1 MILMAVLGAIL
12 IAIAISAH
20 MTEVG
25 VDATELYKYTSER
38 ENNYQMARSAVEMG
52 YALLKS
58 DTNGSDNL
66 NEAWAAG
73 SVSLVWEGKHVTVS
87 VVDEES
93 KFPLSAMQKNPDSC
107 EYLQKALV
115 RLFEYGGLQSGE
127 EACDRFLDWTDPDSV
142 RRAQGGEGPDYAA
155 NMLIKDGPLDCIKE
169 LLALPGWQE
178 RPHYVNHR
186 AQQVLQSTVGGA
198 AVASAGASSE
208 SGGEFSSEESE
219 LPNYSLSVPEAQTQG
234 LSAESPWEDWV
245 TVCSSGKINI
255 NTAPLEVL
263 RCLDADMTQTL
274 VQEIDSHRRSSPF
287 SRTDELNNVT
297 GMDADLLFRIQ
308 DYLCV
313 KSTYFSVDA
322 EVLAAPG
329 RVKLHTVVKRDGGT
343 VKPVYWE
350 IQ

>member
-1 MILMAVLGAIL
+1 MIIMAVLGAIL

-20 MTEVG
+20 MTEIG

-58 DTNGSDNL
+58 DSNATDSL

-73 SVSLVWEGKHVTVS
+73 SVTLVWEGKHVTVS

-107 EYLQKALV
+107 EYLEKALV
-115 RLFEYGGLQSGE
+115 RLFEYGGLQNGQ
-127 EACDRFLDWTDPDSV
+127 EACDHFLDWVDADSM
-142 RRAQGGEGPDYAA
+142 RRPQGGEGSDYSS

-178 RPHYVNHR
+178 RPHYINNR
-186 AQQVLQSTVGGA
+186 AQKVLQGAVGGA
-198 AVASAGASSE
+198 SVSAGETAAQGGGDASFE
-208 SGGEFSSEESE
+208 GAE
-219 LPNYSLSVPEAQTQG
+219 LPSYSLSVPEAQVQG
-234 LSAESPWEDWV
+234 VGADSPWEDWV
-245 TVCSSGKINI
+245 TVCSGGKINI
-255 NTAPLEVL
+255 NTAPPEVL
-263 RCLDADMTQTL
+263 RCLDEEMTQTL
-274 VQEIDSHRRSSPF
+274 VQEIDAQRRSSPF
-287 SRTDELNNVT
+287 ARTDDLNNVT
-297 GMDADLLFRIQ
+297 GMNADLLFRIQ

-329 RVKLHTVVKRDGGT
+329 RVKLHTVVKRDGGAVKT
-343 VKPVYWE
+343 VFWE

>member
-1 MILMAVLGAIL
+1 MAVLGAIL

-20 MTEVG
+20 MSEIG

-58 DTNGSDNL
+58 DTNGTDSL

-93 KFPLSAMQKNPDSC
+93 KFPLSAMQKNPDNC
-107 EYLQKALV
+107 EYLEKALV
-115 RLFEYGGLQSGE
+115 RLFEYGGLQSGR
-127 EACDRFLDWTDPDSV
+127 EACDHFLDWTDSDST
-142 RRAQGGEGPDYAA
+142 RRAQGGERSDYPS

-178 RPHYVNHR
+178 RPHYVNNR
-186 AQQVLQSTVGGA
+186 AQQVLQSSVGGA
-198 AVASAGASSE
+198 IGAAAAPEAGGDASFDEGD
-208 SGGEFSSEESE
+208 
-219 LPNYSLSVPEAQTQG
+219 LPNYSLSAPEAQVQG
-234 LSAESPWEDWV
+234 LSADSPWEDWV

-263 RCLDADMTQTL
+263 RCLDEDMTQTL
-274 VQEIDSHRRSSPF
+274 VQEIDTQRRSSPF
-287 SRTDELNNVT
+287 ARTDDLNNVT
-297 GMDADLLFRIQ
+297 GMNADLLFRIQ

-322 EVLAAPG
+322 EVLSTPG
-329 RVKLHTVVKRDGGT
+329 RIKLHTVIQRDGGA
-343 VKPVYWE
+343 VKTVYWE